1 MFNLMLSL
9 LMITLIPNAYAA
21 KNVKCDENKN
31 IQVLVKPN
39 FATIFSFPIKPEQVV
54 MGSKNQFAVE
64 YIKNDLAITA
74 LNYNA
79 NTNMFV
85 YLLGRRCGFKLRASL
100 SATESLIKVLDP
112 DENKMKVKF
121 E

>member
-1 MFNLMLSL
+1 MVYHLLSL
-9 LMITLIPNAYAA
+9 LMITLLPHAYAA
-21 KNVKCDENKN
+21 KNVKCDENRSL
-31 IQVLVKPN
+31 QVLVKPN
-39 FATIFSFPIKPEQVV
+39 FATVFSFPIKPDQVV

-64 YIKNDLAITA
+64 YIKNDLAVTA

-85 YLLGRRCGFKLRASL
+85 YLLGRRCGFQLKASL
-100 SATESLIKVLDP
+100 SASESLIKVMDP